1 MTEINYKF
9 RKVPKE
15 NIRLSPR
22 FGRSQFT
29 ERFMAVSFRAGE
41 FEAVPH
47 QAILDYLC
55 RHPVVVEV
63 VKVKGKDG
71 KDRKDREVFFVTG
84 NLRSHLLLDFLPEKI
99 QVPVLVESPP
109 IPAEIFLREVVEREL
124 LNISVLAIKQ
134 GGYAAALSSLFN
146 IPNLEM
152 RRSALTP
159 TKERLS
165 KLAGANRREL

>member
-1 MTEINYKF
+1 MIEINYKF

-29 ERFMAVSFRAGE
+29 ERFMAISFRAGE

-55 RHPVVVEV
+55 RHPAVVEKGT
-63 VKVKGKDG
+63 VKDENGKT
-71 KDRKDREVFFVTG
+71 KTVFFVTG
-84 NLRSHLLLDFLPEKI
+84 NLRSQFLLDFLPKKT

-124 LNISVLAIKQ
+124 LNLSVLAMKQ
-134 GGYAAALSSLFN
+134 GGYAAALSSLFTL
-146 IPNLEM
+146 PNLEM
-152 RRSALTP
+152 RRSALAP